1 MAFKMKGS
9 PMARNYGAP
18 FRDDKDKKLKRTESL
33 SEKQTIVDK
42 KNIAKSTNAPMQ
54 GMSTDTDHKKNVNS
68 VKRQNRLET
77 QAMSRSEIQAEL
89 KSRKKQGTS
98 RSKKVEVGFLGRV
111 FGGKKKLASKL
122 AHQRNVSDI

>member
-1 MAFKMKGS
+1 MSFKMKGS
-9 PMARNYGAP
+9 PMARNFAIGGSP
-18 FRDDKDKKLKRTESL
+18 TRKDPKDKSV
-33 SEKQTIVDK
+33 SEKQTIVDN
-42 KNIAKSTNAPMQ
+42 KNIAESTNAPMQ
-54 GMSTDTDHKKNVNS
+54 GMSTDADHKKNVKS

-77 QAMSRSEIQAEL
+77 QGMSRSDIQAEL

>member
-1 MAFKMKGS
+1 
-9 PMARNYGAP
+9 
-18 FRDDKDKKLKRTESL
+18 
-33 SEKQTIVDK
+33 
-42 KNIAKSTNAPMQ
+42 
-54 GMSTDTDHKKNVNS
+54 
-68 VKRQNRLET
+68 
-77 QAMSRSEIQAEL
+77 MSRSDIQAEL